1 MPTLN
6 SNSRIHKRQ
15 LFSSGSAPRVHKDAG
30 APRVHKD
37 GGARSRSRF
46 LSLGLGLRLS
56 GLNVKRVEETGA
68 RGEGTDSSPRSDRSS
83 PRACTELADGASQ
96 RQRISL
102 KALRGLDVQ
111 CVEETGEQHRAQP
124 GDAAARSS
132 MVRLRHADTGQ
143 IASMATL

>member
-15 LFSSGSAPRVHKDAG
+15 LFSSGSAPRVHKDGG

-68 RGEGTDSSPRSDRSS
+68 RGEGSDRSPRSDRSS
-83 PRACTELADGASQ
+83 PRAGAELADGSGQ
-96 RQRISL
+96 HKRISL
-102 KALRGLDVQ
+102 KALGGLDVQ
-111 CVEETGEQHRAQP
+111 CVEETGEHRAQP
-124 GDAAARSS
+124 GDAAAPSS